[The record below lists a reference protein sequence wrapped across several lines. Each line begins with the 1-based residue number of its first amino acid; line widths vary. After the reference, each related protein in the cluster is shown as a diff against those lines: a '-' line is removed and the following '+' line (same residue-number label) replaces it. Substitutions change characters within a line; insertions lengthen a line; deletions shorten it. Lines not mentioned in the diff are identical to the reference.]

1 MTDLIVPRLG
11 DACLIY
17 LLGDELALSDVA
29 VKHVDP
35 NRQELL
41 ATLASP
47 PVRGTRGW
55 QPVMSVAHD
64 RQPLTLSPT
73 STALLLGG
81 ATRAPRAVIR
91 ELGLKTALL
100 LPVVDQHH
108 ERALAVIVLLSAR
121 SRNYGPRG
129 VRLAEDLTTRFAL
142 ALEAAEMYRTC
153 RMALEEGQESL
164 ATTVHDLM
172 SPLTVIKGTAQRLR
186 RVQPRLADPTVIV
199 ELRNRLDAIDAAT
212 NRMASAL
219 TALLQTT
226 RVEATARPKGAFQT
240 TDLVALAAQAVAEQQ
255 LIAKHHSIRMCDA
268 PTELKGR
275 WNADQ
280 LERMLGN
287 LIGNAVKYSPRGTS
301 VEVSLADDTDADG
314 SWAVLRVADK
324 GLGIPAG
331 ELPFVFEPF
340 RRGSNVGG
348 VVGTGLGLASV
359 WQTVKTHDGRLWLD
373 SQEGEGTCVT
383 VRLPL
388 GR

>member
-1 MTDLIVPRLG
+1 
-11 DACLIY
+11 
-17 LLGDELALSDVA
+17 
-29 VKHVDP
+29 
-35 NRQELL
+35 
-41 ATLASP
+41 
-47 PVRGTRGW
+47 
-55 QPVMSVAHD
+55 
-64 RQPLTLSPT
+64 
-73 STALLLGG
+73 
-81 ATRAPRAVIR
+81 
-91 ELGLKTALL
+91 
-100 LPVVDQHH
+100 
-108 ERALAVIVLLSAR
+108 LLSER
-121 SRNYGPRG
+121 RKNYGPRA
-129 VRLAEDLTTRFAL
+129 VRLAQDLTARFAL
-142 ALEAAEMYRTC
+142 ALEAAEMYRAC
-153 RMALEEGQESL
+153 RMTLEEGQESL

-186 RVQPRLADPTVIV
+186 RVQPRLTDPILVV
-199 ELRNRLDAIDAAT
+199 ELRNRLDAIDAAA

-226 RVEATARPKGAFQT
+226 SVDARTRPNCRFQT

-255 LIAKHHSIRMCDA
+255 LIARRHSIRMSDA

-287 LIGNAVKYSPRGTS
+287 LIGNAVKYSPPDTC

-340 RRGSNVGG
+340 RRGSNVRG
-348 VVGTGLGLASV
+348 VGGTGLGLASV
-359 WQTVKTHDGRLWLD
+359 WQTVKMHDGRLWVD

-383 VRLPL
+383 VRLPRGEPL
-388 GR
+388 TAARSTEH